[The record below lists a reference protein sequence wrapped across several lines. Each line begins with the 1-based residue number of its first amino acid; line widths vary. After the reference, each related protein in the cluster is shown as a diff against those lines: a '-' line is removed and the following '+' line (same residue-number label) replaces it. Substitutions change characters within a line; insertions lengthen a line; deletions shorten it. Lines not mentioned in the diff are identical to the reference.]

1 MDNNMSQDTYSRQAT
16 GHRPIPYLLDNYCNV
31 SQNDF
36 SMLDLVREP
45 ALRVH
50 LTGAWGSYKKEE

>member
-36 SMLDLVREP
+36 SMSDLIGE
-45 ALRVH
+45 
-50 LTGAWGSYKKEE
+50 